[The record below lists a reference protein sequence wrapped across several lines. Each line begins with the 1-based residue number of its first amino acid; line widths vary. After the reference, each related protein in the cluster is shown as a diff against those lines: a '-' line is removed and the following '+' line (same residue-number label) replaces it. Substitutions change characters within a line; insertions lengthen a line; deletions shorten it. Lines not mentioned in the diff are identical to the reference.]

1 VERMTRASSMSLRSS
16 RSSTRSIT
24 LRAYHEEALAVSL
37 ATQSVTVPDSGPGP
51 PAPLPPRRSRLR
63 PARAIPPNR
72 DSGPG
77 PPAPLPHGDP
87 GLGSPGATN
96 PTATPAPFRRAR
108 VTPPTATPTP
118 ARPRHSPQPR
128 FRVVSRAALPR
139 GSE

>member
-37 ATQSVTVPDSGPGP
+37 ATQSVTVP
-51 PAPLPPRRSRLR
+51 
-63 PARAIPPNR
+63 